1 MKIMELNEMELMVTN
16 GGGIRDRSRSHE
28 SRSRASSHGSR
39 GSGNHG
45 CSRDWGGVAA
55 GAGKALA
62 GGIGYAGT
70 LFGDDGSESRINHI
84 KEATGGLAKSGW
96 NQMRDGFKCKKR

>member
-28 SRSRASSHGSR
+28 SRSGASSHGSR

-45 CSRDWGGVAA
+45 CSRDWGGVAI
-55 GAGKALA
+55 GAGKAVA

-70 LFGDDGSESRINHI
+70 LFGSDGSRSRIEHI
-84 KEATGGLAKSGW
+84 REASGGLAKSGW
-96 NQMRDGFKCKKR
+96 NQMKESYKCKNR